1 MGGATERNRNR
12 AGIDAT
18 TLRHYHANFRCVNYF
33 GWSEPIRE
41 HQLRGKGNSNLFSQE
56 EFDTKGVLPRAAQPI
71 SRGAGAKKT
80 ISDLHFPEAIL
91 AVKEST
97 ACRDL
102 KELQACLV
110 SRLGQNSQET
120 RLRYARFV
128 IRWFFADGLDGIA
141 RKTWV
146 AYQDEKILTDILRY
160 LYLEHEPVMGACV
173 ADCLYPVELGMRL
186 PASLFDRFLTSHYG
200 GVPTKKTAQ
209 RLKSN
214 LMRLGVLERCP
225 GEDDKLVALNP
236 TKTSLLLLTHQV
248 FASTEP
254 RTIELRNLLANPFWK
269 YLGFKREDEVRAI
282 LREADAAGCVG
293 KYIVADQLE
302 QVTTCLTLND
312 FLSKNVRL

>member
-1 MGGATERNRNR
+1 VKRLRWQDPANGEYFNDNPSRSPRDVTKDTYHLFDQKDGSTDDVPTPPVRAIRRSAGAT
-12 AGIDAT
+12 
-18 TLRHYHANFRCVNYF
+18 
-33 GWSEPIRE
+33 
-41 HQLRGKGNSNLFSQE
+41 
-56 EFDTKGVLPRAAQPI
+56 
-71 SRGAGAKKT
+71 KT
-80 ISDLHFPEAIL
+80 ISDLHFPEAVL
-91 AVKEST
+91 AVKEAT

-102 KELQACLV
+102 KDLQACLV

-160 LYLEHEPVMGACV
+160 LYLANESVMGACI
-173 ADCLYPVELGMRL
+173 ADCLFPVESGMRV
-186 PASLFDRFLTSHYG
+186 PPSLFDRFLLSHYG
-200 GVPTKKTAQ
+200 GAPTKKTTQ

-236 TKTSLLLLTHQV
+236 AKTSLLLLTHYI
-248 FASTEP
+248 FASVEP

-269 YLGFKREDEVRAI
+269 YLGLKREDEVRAI
-282 LREADAAGCVG
+282 FREADAAGCIG
-293 KYIVADQLE
+293 KYVVADQLE
-302 QVTTCLTLND
+302 QVTTNLTLGA
-312 FLSKNVRL
+312 FLTNKVTL